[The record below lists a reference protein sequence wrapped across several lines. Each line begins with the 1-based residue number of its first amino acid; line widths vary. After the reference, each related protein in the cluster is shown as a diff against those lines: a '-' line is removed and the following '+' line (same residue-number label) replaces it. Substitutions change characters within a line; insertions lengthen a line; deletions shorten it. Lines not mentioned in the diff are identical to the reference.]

1 MGAHMA
7 NTSITESEQDY
18 LRALYALAKRAE
30 DGKVGTVALAD
41 RLRISAASVTGMVK
55 KLTEHG
61 LVSHSPYQGITL
73 TEAGEKAALEVTR
86 HHRLLETY
94 LRERLNV
101 PWEQVHSEADR
112 LEHALSEDLEARLD
126 EALGHPTTDPH
137 GAPIP
142 TREGV
147 VSAPRTQQLTTA
159 MPGTTVTVAEV
170 EDENRDLL
178 CYLANLGLTPG
189 ARVEVLAKGPFGG
202 PLHVRVVGREYALG
216 EAVTEA
222 VAVHSLEDVGDTE
235 RGRNDKHNNEGM
247 GG

>member
-1 MGAHMA
+1 M
-7 NTSITESEQDY
+7 TEIRITESEQDY
-18 LRALYALAKRAE
+18 LRAIYALAKRTE
-30 DGKVGTVALAD
+30 GGKVGTVALAE
-41 RLRISAASVTGMVK
+41 RLQISAASVTNMVK
-55 KLTEHG
+55 KLAEHK
-61 LVSHSPYQGITL
+61 LVSHSPYQAIAL

-94 LRERLNV
+94 LRERLDV

-126 EALGHPTTDPH
+126 AALGHPTTDPH

-142 TREGV
+142 TLEGV
-147 VSAPRTQQLTTA
+147 VHAPRTQQLATA
-159 MPGTTVTVAEV
+159 MPGVTVTVMEV

-178 CYLANLGLTPG
+178 CYLAHLGLTPG

-202 PLHVRVVGREYALG
+202 PLHVRVDGKEYALG

-222 VAVHSLEDVGDTE
+222 VAVRPLEDAGNTAVE
-235 RGRNDKHNNEGM
+235 RKHNEGM
-247 GG
+247 GE

>member
-1 MGAHMA
+1 LRLWETQM
-7 NTSITESEQDY
+7 TDTRITESEQDY
-18 LRALYALAKRAE
+18 LRAIYALAKRAE
-30 DGKVGTVALAD
+30 DGKVGTVALAE
-41 RLRISAASVTGMVK
+41 RLQISAASVTGMVK
-55 KLTEHG
+55 KLAEHK
-61 LVSHSPYQGITL
+61 LVSHSPYHGIAL

-94 LRERLNV
+94 LRERLDV

-126 EALGHPTTDPH
+126 AALGHPTMDPH

-147 VSAPRTQQLTTA
+147 VYAPRTQQLTAA
-159 MPGTTVTVAEV
+159 MPGTIVTVAEV
-170 EDENRDLL
+170 EDENRELL
-178 CYLANLGLTPG
+178 CYLADLGLTPG

-202 PLHVRVVGREYALG
+202 PLHVRVDGREYALG

-222 VAVHSLEDVGDTE
+222 VAVRPAEE
-235 RGRNDKHNNEGM
+235 A
-247 GG
+247 